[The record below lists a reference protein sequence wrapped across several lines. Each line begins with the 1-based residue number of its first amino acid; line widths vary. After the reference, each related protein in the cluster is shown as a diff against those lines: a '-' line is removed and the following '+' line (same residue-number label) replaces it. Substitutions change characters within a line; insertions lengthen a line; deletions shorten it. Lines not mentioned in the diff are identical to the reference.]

1 MTIDYIFIITL
12 PHRADRLQKITSQL
26 TQLGYQYEVFYGVN
40 GKEIKKQYG
49 CDNLN
54 NGCTAAHGQIMQR
67 AFIMGLENVLIVED
81 DCVFSDD
88 FKETI
93 ANFTPPDEWD
103 VIYLSGTH
111 REPPAKINNTISRC
125 VRTLTTHAYLFNAKS
140 PENRRLMNDLLTKF
154 TQPVDCFFVDMQYNG
169 NYYVFNK
176 PLAWQSGGY
185 SDVNQ
190 RDMYYDHL
198 KDIVYE

>member
-1 MTIDYIFIITL
+1 MNIDYIFIITL

-81 DCVFSDD
+81 DCIFALHFIYFATRKVTTVRKCPVHSNSAYGLTFS
-88 FKETI
+88 
-93 ANFTPPDEWD
+93 
-103 VIYLSGTH
+103 
-111 REPPAKINNTISRC
+111 RERN
-125 VRTLTTHAYLFNAKS
+125 L
-140 PENRRLMNDLLTKF
+140 
-154 TQPVDCFFVDMQYNG
+154 
-169 NYYVFNK
+169 
-176 PLAWQSGGY
+176 
-185 SDVNQ
+185 
-190 RDMYYDHL
+190 
-198 KDIVYE
+198 